1 MKSHAGKNH
10 VEAER
15 DFPAFL
21 TLSWAWQESLE
32 DPAAV
37 KAALAR
43 NLRHY
48 REQRGHSH
56 KALAKAGALD
66 LATIRNIEAGRVL
79 PEIGALVRLADAL
92 GVSCGALV
100 ECGVSPAAASPR
112 RTPASQPAREAH
124 EGRTALA

>member
-1 MKSHAGKNH
+1 MKNH

-15 DFPAFL
+15 GFPAFL

-43 NLRHY
+43 NLRTT
-48 REQRGHSH
+48 REARGLNQ
-56 KALAKAGALD
+56 KALAKQVTTNPAMIRAIELGRSLPDIAT
-66 LATIRNIEAGRVL
+66 LA
-79 PEIGALVRLADAL
+79 RLADAL

-100 ECGVSPAAASPR
+100 DCGVTMETAVPR
-112 RTPASQPAREAH
+112 RVPASNVAREA
-124 EGRTALA
+124 RAALA